1 MSCQV
6 HEFGKME
13 GGISREKGGISRQK
27 GGISRERG
35 TGLPALAHVFMF
47 LEMSKRQAML
57 LEPCSLGLL
66 TVGGLRRKGGK
77 AKPAGVLPEYSLY
90 TTHCWRIW

>member
-1 MSCQV
+1 MNL
-6 HEFGKME
+6 ENGGRNFPGK
-13 GGISREKGGISRQK
+13 GRNFPGKGRNFPGKGG
-27 GGISRERG
+27 
-35 TGLPALAHVFMF
+35 TGPPALAHVFMF
-47 LEMSKRQAML
+47 LEVSKRQAML